1 MVRIVH
7 RPAPEEDE
15 GTRKRRAEE
24 GDEEKKTAKYIC
36 VYESG
41 EEKADNEPN
50 EKESEFQIILV
61 ATFLKDATVF
71 DCSNDKKYKITDK
84 W

>member
-1 MVRIVH
+1 MARFVH
-7 RPAPEEDE
+7 RPAPEEDSHS
-15 GTRKRRAEE
+15 RKRKAEE
-24 GDEEKKTAKYIC
+24 GEEETKTAKD
-36 VYESG
+36 EG
-41 EEKADNEPN
+41 GKEKADNEPN